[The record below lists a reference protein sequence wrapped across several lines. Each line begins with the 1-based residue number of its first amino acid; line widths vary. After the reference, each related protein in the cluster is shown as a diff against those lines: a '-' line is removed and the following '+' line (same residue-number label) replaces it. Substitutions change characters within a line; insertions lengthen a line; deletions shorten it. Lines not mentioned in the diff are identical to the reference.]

1 MDTKTLKSLTK
12 DELIK
17 IIHDLQLKC
26 DLQEKGVDEG
36 EVDFKNLVEAASDI
50 IFVLDSQGNLIYR
63 NRAWEEL
70 FPYTREEAIGMHY
83 SVYLPAIEIDRATTV
98 FNQILKEGEEI
109 QNEKMKTFDQEG
121 NVVYL
126 MANLSP
132 IHSSDGTI
140 TGLFGILRNI
150 TEMHLMEKKLKE
162 NTRRLEEKVKEQL
175 RQAEELKRVTSLN
188 DEIINNSPIGIFTID
203 PTGIIMTENPAL
215 KKIIGYPGNESR
227 TGLNVTELP
236 GFIGTDLG
244 KYLDEVTVKRK
255 PVVLKNLQYQP
266 IEQERTLTLNIRANP
281 ILDYDKQVKS
291 ILIIVED
298 ATEQAQIQKRMQR
311 AEKLSAMGL
320 LAAGVSYEL
329 KVPINLLTIDLNFIE
344 NNIDESSPMRDYLQ
358 SMKDELGRI
367 NQITEQLLNLG
378 KPSEDEKEE
387 CEVHKLITSH
397 PIQIMLNRLQK
408 DGFNVETSY
417 PEESPCVR
425 VRRSQLIQSLL
436 HIIAN
441 AEEAMPEGGDLKVS
455 VDSYKK
461 NDETFAVIIIEDS
474 GIGIPKENMQKIFQ
488 PFFTTKGQ
496 KSTGLGLMVTYSIIE
511 NAGGAIGVKSTP
523 GVGTSFKIVL
533 PAVAE

>member
-26 DLQEKGVDEG
+26 DLQEKGVDEE

-244 KYLDEVTVKRK
+244 KYLDEVTIKRK

-417 PEESPCVR
+417 PEESPRIR

-441 AEEAMPEGGDLKVS
+441 AEEAMPEGGDLKITI
-455 VDSYKK
+455 DSYKK

-474 GIGIPKENMQKIFQ
+474 GIGIPGENMQKIFQ